1 MITPKQTKSEYYIAN
16 KDKLDRANKDW
27 IKKNPEKFKA
37 IQIKS
42 REKNKDKKKDETLQL
57 VQATPLILNLKQ
69 IAKYSPSFLAA
80 ISFQDTLKNL
90 VNYSIFQP
98 VDHLHGIKENL
109 LIGQLTPIGSGFEE
123 YQELP
128 RKRKSY
134 QKY

>member
-1 MITPKQTKSEYYIAN
+1 MLGSVKVTSPGSSNYLIGDVINYQEFCHTNQ
-16 KDKLDRANKDW
+16 
-27 IKKNPEKFKA
+27 
-37 IQIKS
+37 QI
-42 REKNKDKKKDETLQL
+42 REKNKDKKKGDILQL
-57 VQATPLILNLKQ
+57 VQVTPLILNLKQ
-69 IAKYSPSFLAA
+69 VAKYSSSFLAA

-109 LIGQLTPIGSGFEE
+109 LIGQLVPIGSGFEE
-123 YQELP
+123 YQELS

>member
-1 MITPKQTKSEYYIAN
+1 MLGNVKIT
-16 KDKLDRANKDW
+16 
-27 IKKNPEKFKA
+27 NPGSSNYLIGDIINYQEFCHTNQ
-37 IQIKS
+37 QI

-98 VDHLHGIKENL
+98 VDHLRGIKENL